1 MILKDGPLRRF
12 FGRLCGDNECQIQ
25 SRDPDFFQ
33 TCGTQKR
40 TISSTSDGA
49 MVLATVG
56 NKHRLVSIGLARGK
70 CSAKRLQSVQLRGY
84 CGFRTPNWL
93 HFSAKLLQIITVPW
107 PIPGVPS

>member
-40 TISSTSDGA
+40 TISSISDEVMMIA
-49 MVLATVG
+49 ALG
-56 NKHRLVSIGLARGK
+56 NKLRSVSIGLARRNAVLK
-70 CSAKRLQSVQLRGY
+70 SYKLCNHLGY
-84 CGFRTPNWL
+84 CGFPTHN
-93 HFSAKLLQIITVPW
+93 
-107 PIPGVPS
+107 